1 VRSYDSN
8 TEQWTT
14 PDAYKGDVHDPMSQ
28 RSYMWNDNNPVA
40 YSDPSGYDPDD
51 LSQHAPGLLWDFGM
65 PVLVDLSGNQHPG
78 KTPTYD
84 TKSADN
90 GKIWGAAIGGL
101 AVGAAGSALG
111 GKLCGS
117 VCGTLA
123 GTAASAAGAAAGAKV
138 GETQCAY
145 NFSCAKP
152 PSGFAQAVKKVDALD
167 DLRSILTRTAP
178 KSGPSSPGSA
188 GGSSPL
194 SGSSGNQQGAASGGT
209 QNSPSN
215 SQ

>member
-28 RSYMWNDNNPVA
+28 RSYMWNNNNPIA
-40 YSDPSGYDPDD
+40 YSDPSGYDPND

-65 PVLVDLSGNQHPG
+65 PVLVDLSGIQHPG

-90 GKIWGAAIGGL
+90 GKTWGAAIGSVAGG
-101 AVGAAGSALG
+101 AVGGALG

-117 VCGTLA
+117 ACATLGSAA
-123 GTAASAAGAAAGAKV
+123 GSAAGAAAGTKV
-138 GETQCAY
+138 GETQCGY
-145 NFSCAKP
+145 NFSCATP
-152 PSGFAQAVKKVDALD
+152 PSGFAQAAKKADALD
-167 DLRSILTRTAP
+167 SLRSIL
-178 KSGPSSPGSA
+178 SGSSPQSGSSSPSSS
-188 GGSSPL
+188 GGSSSQ
-194 SGSSGNQQGAASGGT
+194 SGSGVGQQGTTSGGT
-209 QNSPSN
+209 QKGPNNP
-215 SQ
+215 Q